1 MTVLWKLMIFQLSIM
16 ISSVLMTYLLLLC
29 RWQLK
34 GVKSEKKKI
43 CQKDEFL
50 CESNALSVQ
59 NVWFWDDQANNFKQE
74 IRIPKGQRSFIH
86 LTLNTWWIPCNDIIQ
101 IYHSRLVF
109 HWDITSVFQASHQ
122 RHGEWEEQGKNFKN
136 SKEIKS

>member
-1 MTVLWKLMIFQLSIM
+1 MKINYFTIIHYDIISANDLFTAALQMAAKRSWIWK
-16 ISSVLMTYLLLLC
+16 
-29 RWQLK
+29 
-34 GVKSEKKKI
+34 EKKN

-50 CESNALSVQ
+50 CESNTLSVQ

-86 LTLNTWWIPCNDIIQ
+86 LTLNTWWILCNDMIQ
-101 IYHSRLVF
+101 IYHPRVVF
-109 HWDITSVFQASHQ
+109 HWNITSVFQASHQ
-122 RHGEWEEQGKNFKN
+122 RHGEWEEQGKNLKN